1 MDRDPHMPR
10 TRRGPLLGGFLVLT
24 AILSVV
30 SIVAMVRSLVAMTYL
45 NIHFR
50 TEVDPFSRA
59 VSYYVFYGDGREE
72 FATAVI
78 VLAGGTLT
86 TLLGLRVAGLHLGVW
101 AGVFF
106 AVWCTSLTLCAI
118 FPTDNSKTITSVSGL
133 IHQVAG
139 ASLFVSLPMAGL
151 ALAKRLVADVR
162 WALVGHVVRRMA
174 MVAMGLA
181 AAYLATRLPDIFP
194 SLAIPGILDGRGV
207 SGLVQRALFGLEML
221 MLMAL
226 AVHLLRVT
234 VSAARGRRKP
244 ARAEATG

>member
-1 MDRDPHMPR
+1 MDHDPDTAR
-10 TRRGPLLGGFLVLT
+10 ARRGPLLGGFLVLT

-45 NIHFR
+45 NFQFR
-50 TEVDPFSRA
+50 SEVDPFSRA

-86 TLLGLRVAGLHLGVW
+86 TLVGLRMAGLRLGVR
-101 AGVFF
+101 AGSFF
-106 AVWCTSLTLCAI
+106 GVWCTSLTLCAM
-118 FPTDNSKTITSVSGL
+118 FPTDNSKSIISVSGL

-139 ASLFVSLPMAGL
+139 ASLFVSLPLAGL
-151 ALAKRLVADVR
+151 ALAKRLAADVR
-162 WALVGHVVRRMA
+162 WAHVGRVVRRLA

-194 SLAIPGILDGRGV
+194 GLAIPGILDGRGV

-234 VSAARGRRKP
+234 VSTARGRQET
-244 ARAEATG
+244 AGAEATG